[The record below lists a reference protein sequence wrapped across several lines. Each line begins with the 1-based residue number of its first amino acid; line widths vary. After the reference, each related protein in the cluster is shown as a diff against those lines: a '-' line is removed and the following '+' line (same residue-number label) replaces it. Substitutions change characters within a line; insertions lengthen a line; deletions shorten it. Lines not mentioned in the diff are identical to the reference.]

1 MHTLDSQSV
10 QLIVVLAVAVTMLLQ
25 AFALLAIFLQL
36 KKAAASMREDV
47 KELRESVLPVLES
60 ARELLAHTGPKIEAA
75 VIDAAAITH
84 NLRRQTVDVQQAA
97 TEVIERMRRQSAR
110 ADSMLT
116 NVMDAADKTANF
128 MTEQVSK
135 PVRQIS
141 GLLASA
147 KAVVDSLR
155 STADQPPP
163 PAGNDLTRGGKNNR
177 L

>member
-1 MHTLDSQSV
+1 MHNLDSQSL
-10 QLIVVLAVAVTMLLQ
+10 QLIIVLAVAITMLLQ
-25 AFALLAIFLQL
+25 TFALLAIFAAL

-47 KELRESVLPVLES
+47 EELRASVVPVLES

-116 NVMDAADKTANF
+116 NVMDAADKTASF

-147 KAVVDSLR
+147 KAVMESLR
-155 STADQPPP
+155 TTADRP
-163 PAGNDLTRGGKNNR
+163 PAQAGSDLTRGDKDKR